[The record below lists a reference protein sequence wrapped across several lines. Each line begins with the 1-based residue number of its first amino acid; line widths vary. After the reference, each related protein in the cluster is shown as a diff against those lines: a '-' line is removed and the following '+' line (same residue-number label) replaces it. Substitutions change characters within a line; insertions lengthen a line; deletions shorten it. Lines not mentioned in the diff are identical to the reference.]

1 MLSYNGTE
9 SEDDYPL
16 NFVEGSVELPCS
28 KVVTLAEREKD
39 NELWETVAS
48 TDITPRAWWGG
59 GGALNLDSLFWR
71 NFKSKYPKLV
81 TTTLPLS

>member
-39 NELWETVAS
+39 DELWETVVS

-59 GGALNLDSLFWR
+59 GWWGS
-71 NFKSKYPKLV
+71 PE
-81 TTTLPLS
+81 P